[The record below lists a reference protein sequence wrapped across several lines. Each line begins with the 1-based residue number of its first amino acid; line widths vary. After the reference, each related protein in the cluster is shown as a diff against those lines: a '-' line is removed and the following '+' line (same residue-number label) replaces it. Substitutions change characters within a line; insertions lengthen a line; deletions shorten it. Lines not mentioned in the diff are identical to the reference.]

1 MDTLSFQ
8 FILRTGHANK
18 SGRKLEAALS
28 TSCSDL
34 MLFPRIWHKS
44 CLSESHGR
52 SKKMNISRSE
62 IITGI
67 GQAEENVAWFYF
79 YINEI
84 HILFTI
90 LFLQSYMYYHFY
102 LMFGHRSVFCYINS

>member
-1 MDTLSFQ
+1 MNTLSFQ
-8 FILRTGHANK
+8 FILHRGHVNK

-34 MLFPRIWHKS
+34 MLVPRIWHKS
-44 CLSESHGR
+44 CLSESHRR

-62 IITGI
+62 IITGN
-67 GQAEENVAWFYF
+67 GQAEENVAWFYC

-84 HILFTI
+84 HILFTL

-102 LMFGHRSVFCYINS
+102 HFFGLSFATLI